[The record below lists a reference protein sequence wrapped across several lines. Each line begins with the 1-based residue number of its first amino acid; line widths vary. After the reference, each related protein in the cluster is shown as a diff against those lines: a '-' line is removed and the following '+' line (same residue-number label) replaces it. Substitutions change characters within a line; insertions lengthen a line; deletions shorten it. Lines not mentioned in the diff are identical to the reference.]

1 MSIQCLDLSV
11 IKRTKTLKRSLK
23 ELVFTE
29 GCLLQTLQEFL
40 YSTKVVL
47 TLHRN
52 CYYKAQR
59 IDSQNYHNLN
69 SMLLNSLLIDLTL
82 PNFASGDIWL
92 SLITL
97 TFLEIVLGVD
107 NIIFVSIVANQ
118 LPRNQQSKA
127 RNYGLLIAMGFRLIL
142 LLGIGFILSLDEAV
156 LSIPFIKDHD
166 GPIGLSYKDMIL
178 AAGGVFLLYKS
189 TMEIHHKLEGKSEE
203 VQAKAT
209 SSMTSVILQICVV
222 NIVFSFDSILTAM
235 GMTQE
240 VVIMM
245 IAVIIS
251 ILVMMA
257 FAGPISKFINTH
269 PTMQML
275 ALSFLILIGVMLI
288 AEGFHQHVS
297 KGYIYFAIA
306 FSLGVEVLNMRMRK
320 SSSRTVQ
327 LNPVAKAANEV
338 EEGL

>member
-1 MSIQCLDLSV
+1 MFFNPLLVDLS
-11 IKRTKTLKRSLK
+11 
-23 ELVFTE
+23 
-29 GCLLQTLQEFL
+29 
-40 YSTKVVL
+40 
-47 TLHRN
+47 
-52 CYYKAQR
+52 
-59 IDSQNYHNLN
+59 
-69 SMLLNSLLIDLTL
+69 M
-82 PNFASGDIWL
+82 PNFASGDMWL
-92 SLITL
+92 SLVTL

-118 LPRNQQSKA
+118 LPRNQQAKA

-156 LSIPFIKDHD
+156 LTIPFIEDHG

-189 TMEIHHKLEGKSEE
+189 TIEIHHKLEGKSDEIKSKDGSGM
-203 VQAKAT
+203 V
-209 SSMTSVILQICVV
+209 SVILQICVV

-235 GMTQE
+235 GMTQD
-240 VVIMM
+240 VAVMM

-251 ILVMMA
+251 IIVMMA

-306 FSLGVEVLNMRMRK
+306 FSLGVEVLNMRIRK
-320 SSSRTVQ
+320 SSNNTVK
-327 LNPVAKAANEV
+327 LNPVARAANDE

>member
-1 MSIQCLDLSV
+1 
-11 IKRTKTLKRSLK
+11 
-23 ELVFTE
+23 
-29 GCLLQTLQEFL
+29 
-40 YSTKVVL
+40 
-47 TLHRN
+47 
-52 CYYKAQR
+52 
-59 IDSQNYHNLN
+59 
-69 SMLLNSLLIDLTL
+69 MLLNPLLVDLTL

-118 LPRNQQSKA
+118 LPRQQQPKA

-142 LLGIGFILSLDEAV
+142 LLGIGFILSLDEPV
-156 LSIPFIKDHD
+156 LTIPFLEDH
-166 GPIGLSYKDMIL
+166 GHPLGLSYKDMIL

-189 TMEIHHKLEGKSEE
+189 TMEIHHKLEGKAEE
-203 VQAKAT
+203 VKAKAS
-209 SSMTSVILQICVV
+209 SSMVSVILQICVV

-240 VVIMM
+240 VVVMM

-320 SSSRTVQ
+320 ASSRTVQ
-327 LNPVAKAANEV
+327 LNPVAKAANE
-338 EEGL
+338 EPEGL

>member
-1 MSIQCLDLSV
+1 
-11 IKRTKTLKRSLK
+11 
-23 ELVFTE
+23 
-29 GCLLQTLQEFL
+29 
-40 YSTKVVL
+40 
-47 TLHRN
+47 
-52 CYYKAQR
+52 
-59 IDSQNYHNLN
+59 
-69 SMLLNSLLIDLTL
+69 MLLNSLLVDLSM
-82 PNFASGDIWL
+82 PNFASGDMWL
-92 SLITL
+92 SLVTL

-118 LPRNQQSKA
+118 LPQREQAKA
-127 RNYGLLIAMGFRLIL
+127 RNYGLILAMVFRLLL

-156 LSIPFIKDHD
+156 LTVPFIQDH
-166 GPIGLSYKDMIL
+166 GVPIGLSYKDMIL

-203 VQAKAT
+203 VKAKG
-209 SSMTSVILQICVV
+209 SSTMTSVIIQICVV

-235 GMTQE
+235 GMTQD
-240 VVIMM
+240 VAVMM

-306 FSLGVEVLNMRMRK
+306 FSLGVEVLNMRIRK
-320 SSSRTVQ
+320 SGSHTVE
-327 LNPVAKAANEV
+327 LNPVAKNVKDNAANI
-338 EEGL
+338 

>member
-1 MSIQCLDLSV
+1 
-11 IKRTKTLKRSLK
+11 
-23 ELVFTE
+23 
-29 GCLLQTLQEFL
+29 
-40 YSTKVVL
+40 
-47 TLHRN
+47 
-52 CYYKAQR
+52 
-59 IDSQNYHNLN
+59 
-69 SMLLNSLLIDLTL
+69 MLLNTLLVDLSLPD
-82 PNFASGDIWL
+82 FASADVWI

-118 LPRNQQSKA
+118 LAHKNQAKA
-127 RNYGLLIAMGFRLIL
+127 RNYGLILAMAFRLIL
-142 LLGIGFILSLDEAV
+142 LLGIGFILSLDEPILTIPV
-156 LSIPFIKDHD
+156 LKED
-166 GPIGLSYKDMIL
+166 GTALGLSFKDMIL
-178 AAGGVFLLYKS
+178 AAGGLFLLYKS
-189 TMEIHHKLEGKSEE
+189 TMEIHHKLEGKTEE
-203 VQAKAT
+203 IQSKANAT
-209 SSMTSVILQICVV
+209 MTSVIVQICIV

-235 GMTQE
+235 GMTKI
-240 VVIMM
+240 VSVMM

-306 FSLGVEVLNMRMRK
+306 FSLGVEMLNLRLRK
-320 SSSRTVQ
+320 TTTSVVR
-327 LNPVAKAANEV
+327 LNAVAKFANE
-338 EEGL
+338 EKKGL